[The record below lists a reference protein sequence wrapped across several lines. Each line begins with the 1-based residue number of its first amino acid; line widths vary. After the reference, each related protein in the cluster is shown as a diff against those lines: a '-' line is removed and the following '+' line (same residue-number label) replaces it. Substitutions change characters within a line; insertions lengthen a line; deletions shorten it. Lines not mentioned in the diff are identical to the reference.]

1 MVRLHISCSHIN
13 DWSGHGRTIF
23 SWLPQLTFRLAPG
36 AVMVECGCVARA
48 QNTSR
53 WHWTICLKLK
63 FNESIFWQLHKYF
76 RKMLPHAL
84 HTNCLTILSCLGTGL
99 YVVMYKICNTK
110 LPKWVRVKG
119 TLCPFCSNWIPGS
132 SCWLR
137 YGCNAVS
144 STYHLFLPLY
154 IKAFLATQ
162 SSSTTGRIP
171 SLPSCLVE
179 LQFQPV

>member
-1 MVRLHISCSHIN
+1 MA
-13 DWSGHGRTIF
+13 GPFF

-36 AVMVECGCVARA
+36 AVMVECGYVARA

-76 RKMLPHAL
+76 QKMLPHAL
-84 HTNCLTILSCLGTGL
+84 HTNCLTILSCLVLDFMWCTR
-99 YVVMYKICNTK
+99 KICNTK

-132 SCWLR
+132 SCWLGTGVTQFPR
-137 YGCNAVS
+137 HITCFFHCTSKHSLQHKAVQQQGGFP
-144 STYHLFLPLY
+144 LFLP
-154 IKAFLATQ
+154 
-162 SSSTTGRIP
+162 
-171 SLPSCLVE
+171 V
-179 LQFQPV
+179 